1 MPWTN
6 DSFAEF
12 VVEGNRLIHQEF
24 GIIPDATVLLCTR
37 EELNVRIIAELS
49 TRVHPER
56 LRRLQQFIIPLILG
70 KYFKETNEI
79 WLSEGEGDKKSILIH
94 ELLHS
99 IQICTSHRES
109 IVDYL
114 TYKITDDPTII
125 TPFTVKDWN
134 EIEKLYGFEAIK
146 KRLLQPGDCEDF

>member
-6 DSFAEF
+6 DSLAEF
-12 VVEGNRLIHQEF
+12 VVEGKRLIHQEF
-24 GIIPDATVLLCTR
+24 GINPDVTVLLCTLK
-37 EELNVRIIAELS
+37 ELNVRISSELS

-56 LRRLQQFIIPLILG
+56 LKKLQQFIIPLILG
-70 KYFKETNEI
+70 KYFKNTNEI
-79 WLSEGEGDKKSILIH
+79 WLIEGEGDKKSILIH

-99 IQICTSHRES
+99 IQICNSHREN

-125 TPFTVKDWN
+125 TPSIVKDWN
-134 EIEKLYGFEAIK
+134 EIEKMHGIKAIK
-146 KRLLQPGDCEDF
+146 KRLLQPGDCEEF